1 MIYSHKYISDLNKL
15 SMLSKKKC
23 RFKFNNCERN
33 ETRWRKVTL
42 RIEDKWEDGIL
53 YSVEFQVS
61 LEGTVKNIRRN
72 VVLPEELDF
81 LELEKLVKKSF
92 NLVTKVLFVEYC
104 SDVLLLKNNG

>member
-1 MIYSHKYISDLNKL
+1 M
-15 SMLSKKKC
+15 
-23 RFKFNNCERN
+23 
-33 ETRWRKVTL
+33 

-81 LELEKLVKKSF
+81 SELEKLVKK
-92 NLVTKVLFVEYC
+92 VLI
-104 SDVLLLKNNG
+104 

>member
-1 MIYSHKYISDLNKL
+1 MYVQI
-15 SMLSKKKC
+15 
-23 RFKFNNCERN
+23 NNCERN

-61 LEGTVKNIRRN
+61 LEGKVKNIRRN
-72 VVLPEELDF
+72 VVLPEELEF

>member
-1 MIYSHKYISDLNKL
+1 
-15 SMLSKKKC
+15 MLSKKKC
-23 RFKFNNCERN
+23 MFKLIIMR
-33 ETRWRKVTL
+33 ETRWRKVQL
-42 RIEDKWEDGIL
+42 RIEDKWDDGIL

-81 LELEKLVKKSF
+81 PELEKLVKKSF

>member
-1 MIYSHKYISDLNKL
+1 MYVQI
-15 SMLSKKKC
+15 
-23 RFKFNNCERN
+23 NNCERN
-33 ETRWRKVTL
+33 ETRWRKITL

-61 LEGTVKNIRRN
+61 LEGKVKNIRRN

-81 LELEKLVKKSF
+81 SELEKLVKKSF

>member
-1 MIYSHKYISDLNKL
+1 M
-15 SMLSKKKC
+15 
-23 RFKFNNCERN
+23 
-33 ETRWRKVTL
+33 

-104 SDVLLLKNNG
+104 SDVLLLKNNS

>member
-1 MIYSHKYISDLNKL
+1 MIYSHKYISDWNKL
-15 SMLSKKKC
+15 SMLSKNKC
-23 RFKFNNCERN
+23 MFKLIIVR

-61 LEGTVKNIRRN
+61 LEGKVKNIRRN

-81 LELEKLVKKSF
+81 SELEKLVKKSF